1 MHHGH
6 LGLHWAKA
14 VLTAETLTTETDHRE
29 ILNKSPKEN
38 STDDIDFNVMKLE
51 FKDHIGKQTNK

>member
-1 MHHGH
+1 M
-6 LGLHWAKA
+6 LYVNYISIQLKR
-14 VLTAETLTTETDHRE
+14 ETTETDHRE

-38 STDDIDFNVMKLE
+38 STDDIGFNVMKLE